1 MVDESTPGAQNFV
14 PIPLETPLMDG
25 TPVVAADGESLGTIA
40 EVATDRFK
48 VAVPLARDY
57 WLPRLT
63 IAGMAPGGDIVLT
76 LTSDQVEHAHI
87 PAPDSG

>member
-1 MVDESTPGAQNFV
+1 MADESTPGAREFV
-14 PIPLETPLMDG
+14 PLPLDQPLMDG
-25 TPVVAADGESLGTIA
+25 TPVVASDGESLGTVA

-76 LTSDQVEHAHI
+76 ISSDQVAHAHV
-87 PAPDSG
+87 PAPGEE